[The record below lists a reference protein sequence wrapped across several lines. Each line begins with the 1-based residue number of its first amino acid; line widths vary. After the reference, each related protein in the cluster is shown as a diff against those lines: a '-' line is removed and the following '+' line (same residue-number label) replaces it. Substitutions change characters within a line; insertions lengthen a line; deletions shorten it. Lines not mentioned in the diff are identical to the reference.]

1 MAMKSARQ
9 WLATLFTPLWR
20 WKWLLLGC
28 LIVSVSYGLCSVA
41 DELLQFNFFGGNFT
55 ASGSPPSSPILI
67 QQGWPLV
74 YLQRTSDQDVAYRCW
89 PIWRDV
95 QSLHA
100 DRLAL
105 NLAVALGVSLAL
117 TYLAAWRLDRW
128 QFRLGDVLVA
138 TLLLGGV
145 LGHSLH
151 VEANYQADKSDL
163 ERLTR
168 HHFDSDQFL
177 ASPRWYLRPYRDL
190 GLLSDG
196 AAIPFDVEC
205 YADCGWDEVKCRKL
219 NANRLLIREVS
230 NGRRLRRPLYEL
242 SITDMSL
249 TDRGVAALVRWAP
262 SCEKLKLFP
271 SDSFSDQSTALIAAA
286 WPRLKEAR
294 LGSPQLTTASLQSLS
309 QLRQAEKLAIC
320 DCSREVKP
328 DDLQILARLPN
339 LKLLGLPQF
348 LLDQLTPEQQAEWKR
363 RGVILHPAE
372 YIGLSD
378 VEWEHL

>member
-1 MAMKSARQ
+1 MTKLRH
-9 WLATLFTPLWR
+9 WTTLFLAPLWR
-20 WKWLLLGC
+20 WKWLFLACLL
-28 LIVSVSYGLCSVA
+28 VSVSYGLGSVA
-41 DELLQFNFFGGNFT
+41 VELLEFNFFAASVS
-55 ASGSPPSSPILI
+55 ASGSTPSTPVILR
-67 QQGWPLV
+67 QGWPLV
-74 YLQRTSDQDVAYRCW
+74 YLERAADREFAFRCW

-105 NLAVALGVSLAL
+105 NLAVALGLSLAL
-117 TYLAAWRLDRW
+117 TYLVAWRLARW

-151 VEANYQADKSDL
+151 VEANYQADNSDL

-168 HHFDSDQFL
+168 HHFDSDQSL
-177 ASPRWYLRPYRDL
+177 ISPRWYLRPYRDL
-190 GLLSDG
+190 GLLSDR

-219 NANRLLIREVS
+219 NANRLLIREAS
-230 NGRRLRRPLYEL
+230 NGRRLRSPLFEL

-249 TDRGVAALVRWAP
+249 TDRGVAAMVRWAP

-309 QLRQAEKLAIC
+309 QLRLAEKLAIC

-339 LKLLGLPQF
+339 LKLLGLPQVLF
-348 LLDQLTPEQQAEWKR
+348 DQLTPEQQAEWKR

-378 VEWEHL
+378 VEWEHF